1 LTALFSARSEV
12 ATASLP
18 DGAALLD
25 MRAGKYFALNRVGA
39 LVWSSLQEAPA
50 SLENLTSHVSSAFK
64 IEPEVCRQDI
74 TSFLNTMVKAG
85 LVETRPER
93 P

>member
-1 LTALFSARSEV
+1 LTALFSASSEV

-39 LVWSSLQEAPA
+39 VVWSSLQENPA
-50 SLENLTSHVSSAFK
+50 SLENLTTHVSSAFQ
-64 IEPEVCRQDI
+64 IAPELCRQDI
-74 TSFLNTMVKAG
+74 TNFLNTMVKAG
-85 LVETRPER
+85 LVETHSEPA
-93 P
+93 

>member
-1 LTALFSARSEV
+1 MAV
-12 ATASLP
+12 ASLP

-39 LVWSSLQEAPA
+39 VIWSSLLETPA
-50 SLENLTSHVSSAFK
+50 SLENLTAGVASAFK
-64 IEPEVCRQDI
+64 IEPDLCRQDI
-74 TSFLNTMVKAG
+74 AIFLNTMVKAG

>member
-1 LTALFSARSEV
+1 VFLAKPEV

-39 LVWSSLQEAPA
+39 VIWSSLLETPA
-50 SLENLTSHVSSAFK
+50 SLENLTTHLSSTFK
-64 IEPEVCRQDI
+64 IEPEICRQDVKM
-74 TSFLNTMVKAG
+74 FLSTMVKAG
-85 LVETRPER
+85 LVEIRSEVA
-93 P
+93 